1 MGWNSWNAF
10 GTKLDEQ
17 TLLEVADVM
26 VDRGLLAAGYDY
38 FVIDDGWQHATRVGG
53 RLVPDPDRFP
63 SGMDWLGDQIRQRG
77 LRLGLYLT
85 PGRRTCAEIYE
96 GYGLGAGLGSY
107 GHEAQDLEQLLGW
120 GVELLKYDWCR
131 GDSCGTGINER
142 AAFTKMAELIDQ
154 APTDMIY
161 SISEYGG
168 SRPWEWAPG
177 VAHMW
182 RTTLDLS
189 PRWWHILWHAH
200 RTQRWSPVSRPGAVN
215 DPDMLVAGL
224 GSITGPAAWSHVAMW
239 AMLAAPLFAGNDL
252 CKSDGATIKAL
263 CDPTLISLAQDPLV
277 SAGQIIA
284 RRPGLDVWER
294 RTKSG
299 RARLIVNQLPV
310 AQSVSLDRWGR
321 DGWRVRTHEG
331 EGAFT
336 ARLRLPGRGSVLL
349 LEANLGQ

>member
-1 MGWNSWNAF
+1 
-10 GTKLDEQ
+10 
-17 TLLEVADVM
+17 M
-26 VDRGLLAAGYDY
+26 VDRGLLTAGYDY
-38 FVIDDGWQHATRVGG
+38 FVIDDGWQHAH
-53 RLVPDPDRFP
+53 
-63 SGMDWLGDQIRQRG
+63 
-77 LRLGLYLT
+77 
-85 PGRRTCAEIYE
+85 PGRRSARPRPRPLPRRGWTGWAIRSDSVACAW
-96 GYGLGAGLGSY
+96 GSTSRLDVVLALRSMKAMAS
-107 GHEAQDLEQLLGW
+107 ERVWAATDTRRKTSSKLLGW

-142 AAFTKMAELIDQ
+142 ARLHQDGRADRPGSHRHDLFDQ
-154 APTDMIY
+154 RIRRIAPL
-161 SISEYGG
+161 
-168 SRPWEWAPG
+168 G
-177 VAHMW
+177 VGPRRRSHVA

-200 RTQRWSPVSRPGAVN
+200 RTQRWSHVSRPGAVN

-252 CKSDGATIKAL
+252 RKSDGATIKAL

-310 AQSVSLDRWGR
+310 ARSVSLDRWGR

-331 EGAFT
+331 EGAFST
-336 ARLRLPGRGSVLL
+336 RLRLPGRGSVLL